1 MNVPLSR
8 DRGCQHVNIP
18 QPRSCP
24 ETFYQQLNNNQHIWY
39 CSLHC
44 KWQHVGWT
52 RMGDF
57 IRVIP
62 HKRCFDHLQIQFL
75 HSQTKQG
82 RRSPCI
88 TLPGNT
94 GLYLVHLARTWRT
107 LGSRLSIH
115 RLTGQYWQMQ
125 RFMANVWRPSE
136 TRNSTFYLILSEPFD
151 FCEINVFIFLICQ
164 LAAGLMGRSS
174 GHFLSA
180 QF

>member
-1 MNVPLSR
+1 MSTSPSPGPVQRRFINNIMITTRILS
-8 DRGCQHVNIP
+8 P
-18 QPRSCP
+18 
-24 ETFYQQLNNNQHIWY
+24 
-39 CSLHC
+39 SLQVAAC
-44 KWQHVGWT
+44 GWS

-57 IRVIP
+57 IRVIQ
-62 HKRCFDHLQIQFL
+62 HKRYFDHLQIQFL
-75 HSQTKQG
+75 HSQTEQG
-82 RRSPCI
+82 RLSPCI

-94 GLYLVHLARTWRT
+94 GVYLVHLARTWRT

-125 RFMANVWRPSE
+125 RFMANVWRLSE
-136 TRNSTFYLILSEPFD
+136 TCNSTFYYLILSEPFD